1 MAKKNTAAAAGADK
15 PIEEQVREQV
25 GQQVRLRIDERD
37 LRTSYANAFRT
48 NGTAD
53 EVMLDLG
60 LNMLAQ
66 PTGKETTPEI
76 VFKVNDR
83 VVLNYYSA
91 KRLAIA
97 LSQLIR
103 RHEDQFGELELD
115 VSKRAKSKS

>member
-1 MAKKNTAAAAGADK
+1 MAKKNDTDAAADK
-15 PIEEQVREQV
+15 PLEEQAREQV
-25 GQQVRLRIDERD
+25 GQRVRLRIDERD
-37 LRTSYANAFRT
+37 LRTTYANFFRT

-66 PTGKETTPEI
+66 PTGEESTPEI
-76 VFKVNDR
+76 VCKLSNR

-103 RHEDQFGELELD
+103 QHEDAFGTLELD
-115 VSKRAKSKS
+115 VSKRRKTQ